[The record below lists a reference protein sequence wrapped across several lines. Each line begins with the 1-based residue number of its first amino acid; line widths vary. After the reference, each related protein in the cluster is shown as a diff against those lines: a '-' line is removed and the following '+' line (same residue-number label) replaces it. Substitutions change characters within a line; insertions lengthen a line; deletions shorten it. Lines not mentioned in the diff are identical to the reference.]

1 MLRGSF
7 AVYLFLAALT
17 CAHALRLP
25 VRAPRSG
32 VSRQCDVV
40 VIGAGLGGLS
50 CASVLSSRYGQHV
63 QVFEA
68 HYHAGGC
75 AHSFPWRSK
84 KSGLIYNF
92 DSGPTITLGCS
103 APPFNPLAQVLK
115 AVGGGEMIDWI
126 SYDRWGM
133 VTESGNWP
141 FILGE
146 GKFDHVLR
154 QFAGPSAV
162 EEFQSL
168 RQACAPLCAGA
179 AAIPTMAL
187 RSDKWKL
194 LPLLPHLDA
203 LKKVIPYADV
213 LNGSFEPF
221 LAKHVHDPWL
231 KSWLDALAFSL
242 SGLPAGKTGAAT
254 MAYTLFDLHRDG
266 ATLDYPRGGFG
277 EIAAAFQRVVTE
289 SGSDV
294 HLSTPVSSMT
304 VEGGRAVGV
313 VLSDGTTIRA
323 KRGVVCN
330 ANIWALPKLL
340 QNAADTG
347 KLDTRQHLELI
358 DAPKG
363 VTKTKSFSH
372 LHLGI
377 DATGLDRSQLLAHYT
392 VMDQGLH
399 CADPCA
405 DRNMVAVSNPSLL
418 DPTLVHGAEGA
429 SDRLLIH
436 AYTAGNEPW
445 DPWELKTD
453 DDYDTAKKASC
464 EVLFRSVSRALGISR
479 DELARRTDVQLLGS
493 PHTHKRFLLREE
505 GTYGAEFGSMLAG
518 PTTTL
523 PGLYLTGDSTFPG
536 IGVPAVAVSGAQAAN
551 SMVSVARHLVFGRP
565 NH

>member
-1 MLRGSF
+1 MLVQSG
-7 AVYLFLAALT
+7 ALLLLIAS
-17 CAHALRLP
+17 CMHALSM
-25 VRAPRSG
+25 RAPRSG
-32 VSRQCDVV
+32 ISRECDVV

-50 CASVLSSRYGQHV
+50 CASVLSSLYGQHV
-63 QVFEA
+63 QIFEA
-68 HYHAGGC
+68 HYHSGGC
-75 AHSFPWRSK
+75 AHSFPWKSK
-84 KSGLIYNF
+84 KSGFTYNF

-115 AVGGGEMIDWI
+115 AVGGGDMISWI

-146 GKFDHVLR
+146 EKFEKVLR

-162 EEFQSL
+162 EEFRSL

-213 LNGSFEPF
+213 LNGNFEPF
-221 LAKHVHDPWL
+221 LEDVRDPWFR
-231 KSWLDALAFSL
+231 SWLDALAFSL

-277 EIAAAFQRVVTE
+277 AIAAAFQRVVTE

-294 HLSTPVSSMT
+294 HLSTPVSSIA

-313 VLSDGTTIRA
+313 ILSDGTMVKA

-340 QNAADTG
+340 QNAAVTG
-347 KLDTRQHLELI
+347 KLNTRQHVELI

-377 DATGLDRSQLLAHYT
+377 DATGLDRSQLLPHYT

-418 DPTLVHGAEGA
+418 DPSLVLGAEGA
-429 SDRLLIH
+429 SDRLMIH

-445 DPWELKTD
+445 EPWGRNENGDKNV
-453 DDYDTAKKASC
+453 YDAAKKASC
-464 EVLFRSVSRALGISR
+464 EVLYRSVSRALGISR

-493 PHTHKRFLLREE
+493 PHTHKRFLLRDE

-523 PGLYLTGDSTFPG
+523 PGLFLTGDSTFPG
-536 IGVPAVAVSGAQAAN
+536 IGVPAVAVSGTQAAN
-551 SMVSVARHLVFGRP
+551 TMVSVARHLLFGRP